1 MRILQ
6 LHCDYVE
13 YTPVKKEISLA
24 EPLENTGTSRFEE
37 LVVAFVTLE
46 KGDDDKTISNAT
58 SQILESL
65 GKIKC
70 CKVLLY
76 PYSHLGSDLLSP
88 GDALSMLKKLGQ
100 NLTGENLDVHRSPF
114 GWTKSYSIKVKG
126 HPLAESFKHID
137 GSAKSSTSE
146 SSQALKS
153 ESKLESE
160 WRILDTNGEL
170 IPIDEFDFS
179 EA

>member
-1 MRILQ
+1 M
-6 LHCDYVE
+6 HC
-13 YTPVKKEISLA
+13 K
-24 EPLENTGTSRFEE
+24 

-100 NLTGENLDVHRSPF
+100 NLLVRIWMFIAH
-114 GWTKSYSIKVKG
+114 
-126 HPLAESFKHID
+126 HLAGQNH
-137 GSAKSSTSE
+137 TV
-146 SSQALKS
+146 
-153 ESKLESE
+153 SK
-160 WRILDTNGEL
+160 
-170 IPIDEFDFS
+170 
-179 EA
+179 

>member
-76 PYSHLGSDLLSP
+76 PYSHLGSDLLSQV
-88 GDALSMLKKLGQ
+88 ML
-100 NLTGENLDVHRSPF
+100 
-114 GWTKSYSIKVKG
+114 
-126 HPLAESFKHID
+126 LAC
-137 GSAKSSTSE
+137 
-146 SSQALKS
+146 
-153 ESKLESE
+153 
-160 WRILDTNGEL
+160 
-170 IPIDEFDFS
+170 
-179 EA
+179 